1 MGRNSLESNSSDSFD
16 SSEMDSSTNNE
27 HNNTHSEND
36 NSNIT
41 HSENDNVM
49 NDSSFESVKIRD
61 GLTVFYTNA
70 DNLLNKIDELKVRL
84 QLKTFDALVVTEV
97 YPKTG
102 KSDDIQLSEL
112 QIDGYNIYRS
122 NVESHSRGVII
133 YVSEQI
139 SSNIILDLTN
149 HPFSESVWVEI
160 RWNNTDNLLLGGIYR
175 SPQSDSDNNN
185 QLLEIISAATS
196 KNFTH
201 TMIVGDFNIPEI
213 DWNLWTTSKS
223 ENHFSYLFLENLRDN
238 FLEQPITKPT
248 RWLHDTPGNVLD
260 LCLIDNKDIVKEMDI
275 TTRLGNSD
283 HLCIEIELIFPVLT
297 ENISTKR
304 RNFYR
309 GDYKS
314 ANSKLTDINWEVME
328 EMNVEQCWTFFSENV
343 KAVIND
349 TIPIHKDPKKKPKPP
364 WMDHFCLKLVEQK
377 YRAWKRYTFSRNRI
391 DYLDYCKIRNKVSR
405 SVRYAKRKYERG
417 ISLEAKENPKSF
429 WKFVKSKTK
438 TRSGIG
444 DLKNDSGEWI
454 SDDHEK
460 ANELNSF
467 FSSVFTKHEND
478 NMPEFEPIITSTVCD
493 ITITKQKVESMLKV
507 LNVSKSTG
515 PDEFHPRFLKE
526 TAESIAL
533 PVTILFNKSLNEGS
547 IPQEWKLAN
556 VTCIHK
562 SGDKTSA
569 SNYRPISITSILCRM
584 LERIIKTVLMDH
596 CNDNHIFSD
605 SQYGFRQRR
614 GCILQLLKVFDDWS
628 KFIDSDTPV
637 DAVFLDFRKAFDCV
651 PHKRLL
657 MKIEKLGI
665 TGNLLKWITDF
676 LTNRQQRVL
685 INGISSEWTEVSSG
699 VPQGSVLGPI
709 LFILFVNDLPSEVNS
724 YCKLFADDAKLY
736 KDLENLQ
743 DFEMIQNDIDR
754 LCQWTIKWLMF
765 FNVNKCKILHIGKEN
780 PNFEYQMEDKDGT
793 IKNLTVVNC
802 EKDLGIYV
810 QDNLKFDQHIS
821 ITVNRANRLVGLI
834 KRAFS
839 YLDEETLL
847 VLHKTLIRPILDY
860 GNLIWFPTLKKDI
873 RAIENVQRRITKILP
888 ELSNLSYEE
897 RLQRLSLSTLM
908 YRRNRMDMIQVFKI
922 VQNID
927 DISMNGLFEFSD
939 TQTRGNSMKLK
950 KPRAL
955 KTFRMNSFCVRTI
968 NKWNALPNDIVNS
981 KTVLCFKTAYDRL
994 MGNNKYTTQEIY

>member
-1 MGRNSLESNSSDSFD
+1 
-16 SSEMDSSTNNE
+16 
-27 HNNTHSEND
+27 
-36 NSNIT
+36 
-41 HSENDNVM
+41 
-49 NDSSFESVKIRD
+49 
-61 GLTVFYTNA
+61 
-70 DNLLNKIDELKVRL
+70 
-84 QLKTFDALVVTEV
+84 
-97 YPKTG
+97 
-102 KSDDIQLSEL
+102 
-112 QIDGYNIYRS
+112 
-122 NVESHSRGVII
+122 
-133 YVSEQI
+133 
-139 SSNIILDLTN
+139 
-149 HPFSESVWVEI
+149 
-160 RWNNTDNLLLGGIYR
+160 
-175 SPQSDSDNNN
+175 
-185 QLLEIISAATS
+185 
-196 KNFTH
+196 
-201 TMIVGDFNIPEI
+201 MIVGDFNIPEI

-248 RWLHDTPGNVLD
+248 RWLHDTSGNVLD

-314 ANSKLTDINWEVME
+314 LNSKLTDINWEVME

-364 WMDHFCLKLVEQK
+364 WMDHFCLKLVELK

-391 DYLDYCKIRNKVSR
+391 DYLEYCKIRNKVSR

-699 VPQGSVLGPI
+699 VP
-709 LFILFVNDLPSEVNS
+709 
-724 YCKLFADDAKLY
+724 
-736 KDLENLQ
+736 
-743 DFEMIQNDIDR
+743 
-754 LCQWTIKWLMF
+754 
-765 FNVNKCKILHIGKEN
+765 
-780 PNFEYQMEDKDGT
+780 
-793 IKNLTVVNC
+793 
-802 EKDLGIYV
+802 
-810 QDNLKFDQHIS
+810 
-821 ITVNRANRLVGLI
+821 
-834 KRAFS
+834 
-839 YLDEETLL
+839 
-847 VLHKTLIRPILDY
+847 
-860 GNLIWFPTLKKDI
+860 
-873 RAIENVQRRITKILP
+873 
-888 ELSNLSYEE
+888 
-897 RLQRLSLSTLM
+897 
-908 YRRNRMDMIQVFKI
+908 
-922 VQNID
+922 
-927 DISMNGLFEFSD
+927 
-939 TQTRGNSMKLK
+939 
-950 KPRAL
+950 
-955 KTFRMNSFCVRTI
+955 
-968 NKWNALPNDIVNS
+968 
-981 KTVLCFKTAYDRL
+981 
-994 MGNNKYTTQEIY
+994 